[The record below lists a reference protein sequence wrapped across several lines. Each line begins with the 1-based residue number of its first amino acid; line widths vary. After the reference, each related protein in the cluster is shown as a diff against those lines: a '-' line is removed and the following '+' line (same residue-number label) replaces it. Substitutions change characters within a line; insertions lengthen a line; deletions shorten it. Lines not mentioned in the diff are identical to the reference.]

1 LLFVNAVAM
10 PLDYAR
16 RQQDSALQRLAP
28 GGGYLSGPMKYDEN
42 RLAQLAAT
50 VAAGLARD
58 SKLMADAADKF
69 KTRAQARELAKIS
82 LMVARHIMVAAHCAA
97 QKVDELELL
106 YDDADFL

>member
-1 LLFVNAVAM
+1 M
-10 PLDYAR
+10 G
-16 RQQDSALQRLAP
+16 S
-28 GGGYLSGPMKYDEN
+28 MEYDEI

-50 VAAGLARD
+50 IAAGFAGNSTLLDDIADKEKTRSEARDLARV
-58 SKLMADAADKF
+58 
-69 KTRAQARELAKIS
+69 S